1 MPPPPQPP
9 TPDNYLFYS
18 LSVYLLWPWPDAVHA
33 TKPTGLG
40 GETIF
45 FHTMF
50 RAKVLGRGSLLS
62 LITNQSQQAMQKGL
76 LGVSE
81 QFLYAV

>member
-1 MPPPPQPP
+1 
-9 TPDNYLFYS
+9 
-18 LSVYLLWPWPDAVHA
+18 
-33 TKPTGLG
+33 
-40 GETIF
+40 
-45 FHTMF
+45 MF